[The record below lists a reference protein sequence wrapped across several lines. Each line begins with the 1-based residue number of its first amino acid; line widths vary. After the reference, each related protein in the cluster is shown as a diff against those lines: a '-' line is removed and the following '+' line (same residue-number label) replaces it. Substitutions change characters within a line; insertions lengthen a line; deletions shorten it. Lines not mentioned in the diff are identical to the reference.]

1 MEGDKMNYTE
11 FYKEVRK
18 YATNYAS
25 RLFRNGREEA
35 VDKAMDKVED
45 WVILHPEAELLL
57 PYSKKIAK
65 NSLVNT
71 FRDSKVESVYAPEW
85 EGRSIYQLVN
95 KNKNLKVR
103 LDQIKGR
110 EREIMTL
117 YSKGMRQVDI
127 VKELKLSKQY
137 ISQVVKRWTI

>member
-1 MEGDKMNYTE
+1 MNYIE

-35 VDKAMDKVED
+35 VDRAMDILVDRILKKKVT
-45 WVILHPEAELLL
+45 LSL
-57 PYSKKIAK
+57 AK
-65 NSLVNT
+65 RIVHDQLINI
-71 FRDSKVESVYAPEW
+71 FRTQDLESVCER
-85 EGRSIYQLVN
+85 EGMTIYQPVN

-103 LDQIKGR
+103 LDQITSPR

-127 VKELKLSKQY
+127 WKELGVSHQY
-137 ISQVVKRWTI
+137 VTEVVKKWTI

>member
-1 MEGDKMNYTE
+1 MNYTE

-65 NSLVNT
+65 NSLINT
-71 FRDSKVESVYAPEW
+71 FRDLEYE
-85 EGRSIYQLVN
+85 RVN

-117 YSKGMRQVDI
+117 YSKGMRQVEI
-127 VKELKLSKQY
+127 VKEVNKSKQY
-137 ISQVVKRWTI
+137 ISQVVRRWTI